1 MSNVSAMYLT
11 EEIKSQMSDQEM
23 TVYSA
28 LSKRKIYRDR
38 LQKLLDPTAKFVG
51 TKVGNPA
58 EINGISE
65 EDFINK
71 CKSNYDKAVAVIH
84 NFHAL
89 NAAITQ
95 SNAKTI
101 ISINGEEF
109 TVAEAIVR
117 YDQLNAEISFL
128 NKITEDVAKA
138 TATITRYNTDKLSD
152 EVVTKHVNKVMES
165 LSTTLSTATDSDT
178 DAINVM
184 MEKIRADYIANNT
197 CKLIDPYDHASKIEE
212 KIEKLREYMDRF
224 NEALNICN
232 MKTVITVK
240 LLP

>member
-11 EEIKSQMSDQEM
+11 EELKGQMATQEM
-23 TVYSA
+23 TVYAA

-51 TKVGNPA
+51 TKIGNPA
-58 EINGISE
+58 EITGLSE

-84 NFHAL
+84 NFHTL
-89 NAAITQ
+89 NAAITK
-95 SNAKTI
+95 SNAETI
-101 ISINGEEF
+101 ITIDGDSF

-128 NKITEDVAKA
+128 NKIAEDVAKA
-138 TATITRYNTDKLSD
+138 SATVTRTNTDKLSED
-152 EVVTKHVNKVMES
+152 TITKHVTKVMEA
-165 LSTTLSTATDSDT
+165 LSSTVATETDT

-184 MEKIRADYIANNT
+184 MDKIRADYITNNT
-197 CKLIDPYDHASKIEE
+197 CTIIDPYDHMSKIEG
-212 KIEKLREYMDRF
+212 KMEKLREYMSQF

-232 MKTVITVK
+232 MQTVITVD